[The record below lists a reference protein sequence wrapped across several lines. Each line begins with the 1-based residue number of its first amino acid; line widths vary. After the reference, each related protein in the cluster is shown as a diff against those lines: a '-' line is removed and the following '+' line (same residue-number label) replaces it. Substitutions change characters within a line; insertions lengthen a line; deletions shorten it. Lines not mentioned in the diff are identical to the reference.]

1 MNEGNNY
8 TKEIIFAN
16 NFCQQFLQM
25 QPLYKHVPYGFLKP
39 NEPNTTPSN
48 NDLSI
53 SLLPND
59 ENKTNEYGKI
69 GPDGQDANIPPI
81 NLDDPLYGLKNAQ
94 VKASRAIF
102 GRNEIIVEETPLWKL
117 FVRQFVGVL
126 VSLEEGVA
134 LL

>member
-1 MNEGNNY
+1 M
-8 TKEIIFAN
+8 
-16 NFCQQFLQM
+16 
-25 QPLYKHVPYGFLKP
+25 PLYKHVPYGFLKP
-39 NEPNTTPSN
+39 NEPINTPSN

-59 ENKTNEYGKI
+59 DYGKI
-69 GPDGQDANIPPI
+69 GPDRHDANIPPI

>member
-1 MNEGNNY
+1 MP
-8 TKEIIFAN
+8 TIFAN
-16 NFCQQFLQM
+16 AITFVTLIM
-25 QPLYKHVPYGFLKP
+25 PLYKHVPYGFLKP
-39 NEPNTTPSN
+39 NEPNNTPSN

-59 ENKTNEYGKI
+59 EYGKI
-69 GPDGQDANIPPI
+69 GPDGLDSNIPPI